1 MNKTALPKQWQTTM
15 RAITA
20 AAFAFVGACAADL
33 LICGQVLL
41 GDAHAEE
48 QPVTGGQTSES
59 EAELAKKLQNPVANL
74 ISVPIQ
80 NNWDFGIGPKDS
92 ERYLLNVQPV
102 IPISLGDNYNLILRT
117 IVPFVSAQAP
127 VDGATDVTGLGD
139 VLQSFFFSPKEPVG
153 GWIIGVGP
161 VLAYPTAS
169 EDELGSDSWG
179 AGPTAVFLRQGGGWT
194 VGVLGNHVWSY
205 AGDSDRD
212 DVSSTF
218 LQPFLSYTTKTFTT
232 FTLNTESTYD
242 WEQSEWTVPIN
253 LAVAQLLK
261 AGGQPFQLQAGIR
274 DYAERP
280 DGGPDWGLRF
290 AITFLFPK

>member
-1 MNKTALPKQWQTTM
+1 MPLHPQSLAMLDRVHRRGLTPFHELTVEQMRHESQKMHFGFRPEAPQVAEATEIEMHRADGPSVRARYYRAAGTGNVETLP
-15 RAITA
+15 
-20 AAFAFVGACAADL
+20 L
-33 LICGQVLL
+33 LVWY
-41 GDAHAEE
+41 H
-48 QPVTGGQTSES
+48 
-59 EAELAKKLQNPVANL
+59 
-74 ISVPIQ
+74 
-80 NNWDFGIGPKDS
+80 
-92 ERYLLNVQPV
+92 
-102 IPISLGDNYNLILRT
+102 
-117 IVPFVSAQAP
+117 
-127 VDGATDVTGLGD
+127 
-139 VLQSFFFSPKEPVG
+139 
-153 GWIIGVGP
+153 
-161 VLAYPTAS
+161 
-169 EDELGSDSWG
+169 
-179 AGPTAVFLRQGGGWT
+179 GGGWT